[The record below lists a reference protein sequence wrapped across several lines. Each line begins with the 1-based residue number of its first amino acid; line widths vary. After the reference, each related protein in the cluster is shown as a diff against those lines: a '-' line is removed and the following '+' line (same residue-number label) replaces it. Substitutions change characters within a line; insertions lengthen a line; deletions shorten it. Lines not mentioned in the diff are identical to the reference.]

1 MVRKPARI
9 TAIAALGIITA
20 HSAWA
25 QKIIQTPTHRS
36 VTLSL
41 NEAGADE
48 RVSVYDLSLYNLA
61 LSDSLSGSLG
71 AQISAHDGISGN
83 NLSSP
88 DPALPATTSIVK
100 SMSGDA
106 RAESANS
113 EGKLFFGVPGQTA
126 GSDYTY
132 SPAVGVVPESGITS
146 LYAALVF
153 GSAVSSILLRKRR
166 KSSVVGDN

>member
-1 MVRKPARI
+1 MIRKSAHLA
-9 TAIAALGIITA
+9 AIAVFGIIVTE
-20 HSAWA
+20 SSLA
-25 QKIIQTPTHRS
+25 QKIMQTPKHHS
-36 VTLSL
+36 VTLSF
-41 NEAGADE
+41 NEAGTGE
-48 RVSVYDLSLYNLA
+48 GVSVYDLSLYNLA
-61 LSDSLSGSLG
+61 LSDSLLGSLG

-100 SMSGDA
+100 SVSGDA
-106 RAESANS
+106 HAESANS
-113 EGKLFFGVPGQTA
+113 ESKLFFGVPGQTA
-126 GSDYTY
+126 GSAYTY